1 MLKLSAALSSLRA
14 DTETIKRY
22 QEKELELSIEL
33 NRLKADYAKSIH
45 DASEVREMRKQIEI
59 MRNKVSEATKM
70 NE

>member
-22 QEKELELSIEL
+22 QERELELSIEL